1 MLGDAARVWR
11 FIFSKAC
18 LKWLQW
24 MELSKNV
31 IPLKIISS
39 TKQPPNSFSWWD
51 DPTLCVHKTF
61 FSQATPADDSF
72 YCFPQVGFL
81 LHSISSCWKSSEPGQ
96 PHVSAP
102 LVTEGWSRS
111 SRNPT
116 ASAHQECDTN
126 RSFHLPDKCRSLRS
140 GFSQADGNLP
150 RKFSALRCHDW
161 AWPKPPL
168 CPTTKGI
175 NEFLLFSLPNHSSL
189 QSPTALPWEL
199 LAKLL

>member
-126 RSFHLPDKCRSLRS
+126 RSFHLQINAGHCTRV
-140 GFSQADGNLP
+140 
-150 RKFSALRCHDW
+150 SAKL
-161 AWPKPPL
+161 
-168 CPTTKGI
+168 TETFQG
-175 NEFLLFSLPNHSSL
+175 SSL
-189 QSPTALPWEL
+189 LSGVTTEL
-199 LAKLL
+199 GQNHPSAQQPRE